1 MNFTKAIAKFKQL
14 KNDVDVTAFG
24 TKVQRVLDDAI
35 DSTNRDLKRLKEDL
49 AESIEE
55 QERDM
60 VYAIL
65 DVDTSKMN
73 SKAGRDAYAKE
84 WLQNASKAIGNF
96 NTQKENLE
104 NQIKEKVQALKD
116 LKDLKTQLENIDV
129 EKFIEKSNDEE

>member
-35 DSTNRDLKRLKEDL
+35 DSTSRDFKRLKEDL

-65 DVDTSKMN
+65 DVDTSRMN
-73 SKAGRDAYAKE
+73 SKTGRDAYAKE
-84 WLQNASKAIGNF
+84 WLSNASKAIGTF
-96 NTQKENLE
+96 NSQKETLE
-104 NQIKEKVQALKD
+104 NQIKEKDQALKD
-116 LKDLKTQLENIDV
+116 LKALKVQLENIDV
-129 EKFIEKSNDEE
+129 EKFIETDED